1 MHLFYC
7 TEKGVGYTKVKEW
20 FILVTVHQS
29 KSKFKLEQI
38 LVVIIVC
45 MRIFPL
51 NSNNGSNN
59 YFVNVIMSK
68 NLIMDDDDN
77 NINYLLIVTIIVTMS
92 K

>member
-1 MHLFYC
+1 M
-7 TEKGVGYTKVKEW
+7 
-20 FILVTVHQS
+20 VTLHQS

-38 LVVIIVC
+38 LVVIILC
-45 MRIFPL
+45 KQIFPL

-59 YFVNVIMSK
+59 YLVNVRMSK

-77 NINYLLIVTIIVTMS
+77 NINYYLILTIIVTMS